1 MKWITQ
7 FKQEN
12 VFPKKIDN
20 WLPQKSQQFYI
31 FFEMYKQCVKFL
43 CQSSDKEDFFYIPF
57 VTFIAILELISLFG
71 LFQNVQSTPK

>member
-20 WLPQKSQQFYI
+20 WLSQKSEQFYI
-31 FFEMYKQCVKFL
+31 FFENVQTVCKVSVSIL
-43 CQSSDKEDFFYIPF
+43 RSFYIPF

>member
-20 WLPQKSQQFYI
+20 WLSQESEQFYI

-43 CQSSDKEDFFYIPF
+43 CRSKDKEDFFLHSICYF
-57 VTFIAILELISLFG
+57 YCNFG
-71 LFQNVQSTPK
+71 VD